1 MDEEKTIEEW
11 KETLGTKLH
20 IFMGLKAKNGYS
32 EGKKVSKEAY
42 EKALNLFLYGENTVR
57 PEVTEGIKRVRGKK
71 DE

>member
-11 KETLGTKLH
+11 KEKLETLPH
-20 IFMGLKAKNGYS
+20 IFMGLKAKNGYP

-42 EKALNLFLYGENTVR
+42 EKALNLFLYGENTVK
-57 PEVTEGIKRVRGKK
+57 PEMTEVKRVRGKK